1 MEWLPLLYQILEVCV
16 IPLLGILTAYFVKW
30 VNAKSTEIQ
39 NNVNNDMADKY
50 IAMLDD
56 TICACVIATTQTYVE
71 ALKKENAFTKEAQK
85 EAFDLTFNAV
95 MSVLTDD
102 AKKYLAEIYGD
113 LTTYITNKIEA
124 EVSLNKI
131 NPVT

>member
-1 MEWLPLLYQILEVCV
+1 MEWLPLLYQILEVCI

-30 VNAKSTEIQ
+30 VNAKSVEIQ
-39 NNVNNDMADKY
+39 HKVDNDTADKY

-71 ALKKENAFTKEAQK
+71 ALKKDNAFTKEAQK
-85 EAFDLTFNAV
+85 EAFNLTFNAV
-95 MSVLTDD
+95 MAVLTDD
-102 AKKYLAEIYGD
+102 AKKYLAEVYGD
-113 LTTYITNKIEA
+113 LTAYITNKIEA

-131 NPVT
+131 TPAC